1 MQYSGLPTCLALALL
16 CATPP
21 PSSAADYTFSG
32 RLDDVGNAALAGSD
46 LGAPQFA
53 ANEAIANNVALYTF
67 NVAAS
72 GAVSFT
78 SLGFTGGGVD
88 PYFSLFS
95 GSGNA
100 ASFLGSNYVQAFS
113 TGGDFAFSFVLA
125 PGDYTIALG
134 SFANMSIAENAG
146 IGTLGDGFSS
156 LGQPGALGST
166 FYRLNVGVP
175 DRSNGAPE
183 PGTLLLLGIAGV
195 VFGVIRYYLSRRR

>member
-16 CATPP
+16 CVTPQAFAVNY
-21 PSSAADYTFSG
+21 SFSG
-32 RLDDVGNAALAGSD
+32 HLDDSGNAALVGSD

-53 ANEAIANNVALYTF
+53 TDWTIANNVALYTF
-67 NVAAS
+67 NVTAS

-78 SLGFTGGGVD
+78 SLGFAGGGVD

-100 ASFLGSNYVQAFS
+100 ANFIGSNYVQAFS

-125 PGDYTIALG
+125 PGDYTLTLG

-146 IGTLGDGFSS
+146 IGSLGDGFSG

-166 FYRLNVGVP
+166 FYKLNVGVP

-195 VFGVIRYYLSRRR
+195 VFGIIRYYLSRRR

>member
-16 CATPP
+16 CVTPQAF
-21 PSSAADYTFSG
+21 AANYSFSG
-32 RLDDVGNAALAGSD
+32 HLDDSGNAALMGSD
-46 LGAPQFA
+46 LGAPQFTDDA
-53 ANEAIANNVALYTF
+53 AVANNVALYTF
-67 NVAAS
+67 NVTTG
-72 GAVSFT
+72 GAVNFT
-78 SLGFTGGGVD
+78 SLGFAGGGVD

-100 ASFLGSNYVQAFS
+100 ANFIGSNYVQAFS

-125 PGDYTIALG
+125 PGDYTLTLG

-146 IGTLGDGFSS
+146 IGSLGDGFSG

-166 FYRLNVGVP
+166 FYKLNVGVP

-195 VFGVIRYYLSRRR
+195 VFGIIRYYLSRRR